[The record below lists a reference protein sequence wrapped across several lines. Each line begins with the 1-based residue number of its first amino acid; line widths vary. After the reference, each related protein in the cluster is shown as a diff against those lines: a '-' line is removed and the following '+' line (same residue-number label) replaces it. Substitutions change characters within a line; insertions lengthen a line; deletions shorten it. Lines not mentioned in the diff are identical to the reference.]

1 MKITLL
7 PGDGIGV
14 EIVDAAVEVLDAA
27 AKKFG
32 MTIEYDKQLIGGA
45 AIDATGVPL
54 PEATIASAKTADAVL
69 LGAVG
74 GPKWDNVAPEIRPE
88 KGLLGIRK
96 ALGLYC
102 NLRPIKVSRFV
113 AHLSPL
119 KNERVSGTDLLIVRE
134 LTGGI
139 YFGAKNE
146 AAPDGVETASD
157 VEIYTRPEV
166 ERIARFAFE
175 AAKKRRGKVT
185 SVDKANVLA
194 SSRMWRRI
202 VGEMQA
208 QDYSGIELNNFY
220 VDNCAMQ
227 LVLNP
232 GQFDVVLTN
241 NIFGDILSDEASVIA
256 GSIGM
261 LPSASLG
268 DSTGMYEPI
277 HGSAPDIAGQGIAN
291 PLGTIYS
298 VAMMLRYS
306 LDQDAAADAIEAAI
320 DRVLE
325 KGYRTPDLCGEGLTK
340 VSTSQMGQL
349 IAVELA

>member
-139 YFGAKNE
+139 YFGDKNE
-146 AAPDGVETASD
+146 AAPDADGVETASD

-232 GQFDVVLTN
+232 GQFDVVLT
-241 NIFGDILSDEASVIA
+241 
-256 GSIGM
+256 
-261 LPSASLG
+261 
-268 DSTGMYEPI
+268 
-277 HGSAPDIAGQGIAN
+277 
-291 PLGTIYS
+291 
-298 VAMMLRYS
+298 
-306 LDQDAAADAIEAAI
+306 
-320 DRVLE
+320 
-325 KGYRTPDLCGEGLTK
+325 
-340 VSTSQMGQL
+340 
-349 IAVELA
+349 